1 MTDQQATP
9 NPHTDSVEKLLA
21 ALSDGNHKM
30 AENVSQLF
38 GGYKPED
45 YQAFLKHFNEAVV
58 QDLPRWQELQ
68 ARYYQNQLALWINI
82 AEKAATGQSKTN
94 IIEVN
99 AEKDKRFASPSWRDN
114 LLFDYYRQSY
124 LLTSQWLKE
133 VVLSLD
139 VDDKTKDKLTFF
151 TQQFVDALSPSNYPA
166 TNPEVLMKAIET
178 GGESLRKGFENFL
191 QDVEKGRI
199 SMTDESVFEVGKNIA
214 TTPGAVVFQ
223 NHLFQLIQYSPQ
235 TEQVFS
241 RPILLV
247 PPCINKFYIMDL
259 GADNSFVRFIVEQG
273 HTVFMVSWKNVTQ
286 EQDQLTWDD
295 YIEHGVI
302 RAMKTVQSISDG
314 KKMDV
319 LGFCVGGAL
328 LATAIAAFQKKE
340 HLPIASLT
348 FLTTLLDYSDVGDIG
363 MYINR
368 NFVETRE
375 QQLSAGGLV
384 SGKELAL
391 AFSSLRPN
399 DLVWPYVVNNYL
411 KGETPPAFDLL
422 FWNSDGTNLPG
433 PMFAWYLRH
442 FYLEN
447 ELRKPNAL
455 TVCGESIDL
464 RTINYPTYIFAAK
477 EDHIVPWHTAFLS
490 LDLLGGEKEFVL
502 GASGHIAGTIN
513 SAKKNKRNFWTNG
526 ERSMGAQHW
535 FETAV
540 EQKGSWWRHWSE
552 WLKSQNQDS
561 LVTAPTKLGNNQFVV
576 LEEAPGRYV
585 KEKC

>member
-1 MTDQQATP
+1 MNNNHSAPDS
-9 NPHTDSVEKLLA
+9 HTDSVEKLVSA
-21 ALSDGNHKM
+21 FSDANHTM
-30 AENVSQLF
+30 AENVSNLF

-45 YQAFLKHFNEAVV
+45 YEQFLKKFNEAVI

-68 ARYYQNQLALWINI
+68 ARYYQNQLALWINM
-82 AEKAATGQSKTN
+82 AEKAATGHSKAN
-94 IIEVN
+94 AFEIN
-99 AEKDKRFASPSWRDN
+99 AEKDKRFSSPPWRDN

-124 LLTSQWLKE
+124 LLTAQWLKE
-133 VVLSLD
+133 VVSSLNL
-139 VDDKTKDKLTFF
+139 DDKSKDKLDFF

-178 GGESLRKGFENFL
+178 GGDSLRKGFENLL
-191 QDVEKGRI
+191 QDIEKGRI
-199 SMTDESVFEVGKNIA
+199 SMTDESVFEVGRNIA

-223 NHLFQLIQYSPQ
+223 NDIFQLIQYLPQ
-235 TEQVFS
+235 SEQVFK
-241 RPILLV
+241 RPLLLI

-259 GADNSFVRFIVEQG
+259 GVDNSFVRFAVEQG
-273 HTVFMVSWKNVTQ
+273 HTVFMVSWKNVTE
-286 EQDQLTWDD
+286 EQDQLRWDD
-295 YIEHGVI
+295 YVEHGVI
-302 RAMKTVQSISDG
+302 RAIKSVQSISQCE
-314 KKMDV
+314 KMDV

-328 LATAIAAFQKKE
+328 LATAVAAFQKKE
-340 HLPIASLT
+340 TLPIATLT

-368 NFVETRE
+368 NFVERRE
-375 QQLSAGGLV
+375 QQLSSGGLI
-384 SGKELAL
+384 SGKELAM

-447 ELRKPNAL
+447 RLRTPNTL
-455 TVCGESIDL
+455 TVCGEQIDL
-464 RTINYPTYIFAAK
+464 GTINYPTYIFAAK
-477 EDHIVPWHTAFLS
+477 EDHIVPWHTAFRS
-490 LDLLGGEKEFVL
+490 LQLLGGQKEFVL

-513 SAKKNKRNFWTNG
+513 SAKKNKRNYWIDG
-526 ERSMGAQHW
+526 ERSMGPQHW

-540 EQKGSWWRHWSE
+540 EHKGSWWWHWID
-552 WLKSQNQDS
+552 WLKVHNQEP
-561 LVTAPTKLGNNQFVV
+561 LVSASSVLGNDEFKE
-576 LEEAPGRYV
+576 LEAAPGHYV